1 MSFSNLTKSQA
12 RLRQRGK
19 CAQCGES
26 LNETEEAAHYLLRES
41 SGGED
46 KEQNCII
53 LGQNCHSAVHGNAN
67 FHTSY
72 ITPVGH
78 FPYANIYGGQKPAP
92 APRRA
97 PAGR

>member
-19 CAQCGES
+19 CAHCGES
-26 LNETEEAAHYLLRES
+26 LVETEEAAHYLLREN

-46 KEQNCII
+46 KEENCVM
-53 LGQNCHSAVHGNAN
+53 LCQGCHTTVHGNAN

-72 ITPVGH
+72 VSTIGH
-78 FPYANIYGGQKPAP
+78 FPYANIYGSHQ
-92 APRRA
+92 PRQ
-97 PAGR
+97 AGATRSR